1 VAKNRDTDRSRQVAR
16 ATQPLTVGAFG
27 AISGIACSVLGA
39 EDIGSMLTL
48 AGLGMLLWG
57 LHRLGRLGADPPR
70 AKG

>member
-1 VAKNRDTDRSRQVAR
+1 VAKKRDQDRSRQVTR
-16 ATQPLTVGAFG
+16 ATQPLSVGAFG

-39 EDIGSMLTL
+39 EEIGSMLTL